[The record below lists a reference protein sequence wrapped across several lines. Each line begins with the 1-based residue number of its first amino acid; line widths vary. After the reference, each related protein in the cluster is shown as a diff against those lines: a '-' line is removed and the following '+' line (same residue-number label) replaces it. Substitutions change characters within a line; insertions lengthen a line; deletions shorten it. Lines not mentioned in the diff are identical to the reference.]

1 MKRISLYKS
10 VLFVLALLL
19 FGAAAFSFGTAKNV
33 RAEAMTD
40 VFGGSNSGVVLD
52 GNYAT
57 VKPANKDSLTLK
69 NPLATNELSFE
80 TKMSESV
87 KKVTLT
93 FTTDSYDVN
102 GNVSGED
109 VIKTVSHELVITA
122 DGSTPV
128 RFDETDG
135 ASAATV
141 SAGADLKIL
150 FTVENNFVSVKVNN
164 LAAIKSDNAKY
175 KVKCVDKCEGNN
187 FTFIFETDEE
197 SETEASFSLVSVDQ
211 GAVNYTVNGEYRQ
224 TFETVEKAE
233 GGEIAKVAKPR
244 AGLGDAAFVRTD
256 DGYKPIVVTGTKYKF
271 AFTAYSVLGT
281 VKSGDLYLAKVNAG
295 DNVSLSNED
304 KPKSV
309 IFLSGADNKINVKSG
324 SDVIETFTFDV
335 KDGTAGDVLAP
346 VYDATAEAINS
357 YKTALAKAATA
368 EYDGNIY
375 SVRLGEKVTV
385 PSLETLVSDELTSY
399 AGMTHTL
406 YYKTPETSSS
416 TSGWDIPTD
425 KAGKYEFYVVFK
437 DAAGNEMKQDDFFT
451 VDEND
456 KNKIDT
462 DEATHPYAKY
472 IFTFDIVDD
481 APIKITSVT
490 QSKGYVNTSYTVS
503 SFTVSAKGYT
513 TVYELYYNSDSS
525 ATPTGDDWESA
536 WVKIPVASEVQEDDE
551 MPAGFTYEEVKNI
564 GYAGSLT
571 FTPVKTGKYVIK
583 CTVTSTNSIRTA
595 SSTASVSVENKPRT
609 VKPDSHWLENNVW
622 SVVFLSVGTLC
633 LIAIIVL
640 LCIKPKDETTEG

>member
-33 RAEAMTD
+33 RAEALTD

-69 NPLATNELSFE
+69 NPLAANELAFE
-80 TKMSESV
+80 TKMSTSV
-87 KKVTLT
+87 KKVSLT

-109 VIKTVSHELVITA
+109 VIKTVTHELAITA
-122 DGSTPV
+122 DGATPI
-128 RFDETDG
+128 RFDETNGD
-135 ASAATV
+135 SAATV
-141 SAGADLKIL
+141 ASGTDLKIL
-150 FTVENNFVSVKVNN
+150 FTVENNFVSVKVNDHV
-164 LAAIKSDNAKY
+164 AIKSNDAKY
-175 KVKCVDKCEGNN
+175 KVKCVDKCEANT

-197 SETEASFSLVSVDQ
+197 SETEAFFSLVSVDQ
-211 GAVNYTVNGEYRQ
+211 GAVNYTANGEYKQ
-224 TFETVEKAE
+224 TFATVDNAE
-233 GGEIAKVAKPR
+233 GGEIAKLAKPR
-244 AGLGDAAFVRTD
+244 AGLGDAAFVRTS
-256 DGYKPIVVTGTKYKF
+256 DGYKPIVVTGTEYKF
-271 AFTAYSVLGT
+271 DFTAYSVLGT
-281 VKSGDLYLAKVNAG
+281 VKSGDLYLAKVSES
-295 DNVSLSNED
+295 DKVSLSNED

-309 IFLSGADNKINVKSG
+309 IFVSGADNRINVKSG
-324 SDVIETFTFDV
+324 DEVIEKFSFNVIDRT
-335 KDGTAGDVLAP
+335 TADTSAP
-346 VYDATAEAINS
+346 VYDATEGAISS

-368 EYDGNIY
+368 EYDGKTY

-385 PSLETLVSDELTSY
+385 PSLETLVSDDLTSY

-416 TSGWDIPTD
+416 TSGFDIPTD
-425 KAGKYEFYVVFK
+425 KAGKYEFYVIFK
-437 DAAGNEMKQDDFFT
+437 DAAGNEMDKNKFFT
-451 VDEND
+451 VDDDDE
-456 KNKIDT
+456 NKIDT
-462 DEATHPYAKY
+462 EESTHPYAKY

-536 WVKIPVASEVQEDDE
+536 WVKIPVASEVEEGDE

-564 GYAGSLT
+564 GYSGSLT

-622 SVVFLSVGTLC
+622 SVVFLSIGTLC

-640 LCIKPKDETTEG
+640 LCIKPKDETTED